1 VSKTIAIHP
10 GTVRVTDPRDGAIRA
25 AEKAAYAHYGLV
37 PRERYVRTD
46 TGCGHVEVRL
56 TEFGTDE
63 TQPPIVLLHGI
74 ASITVLAASLVPSL
88 GERRVIAVDW
98 PGHGLSGPCVLPQ
111 GLGIR
116 THATTTLAS
125 LLDTLGLEQV
135 DLVGHSM
142 GAQFALYAAHDLGVR
157 VRRVVLL
164 GAPGAAI
171 TGVKPVSIMK
181 LLATPGLGR
190 AMLSVPMSYG
200 TFHRN
205 QDLTLGPGALD
216 DAPPKLVEAAFLLAG
231 RRSNAAS
238 IASFFRSLIRR
249 GAVRQGV
256 ALPLE
261 ELGRLR
267 QAALFAWGDLDVFLA
282 PALAATSI
290 VAIRD
295 VRVLRLA
302 TAGHAPWLQANAE
315 VGAAVATHLA
325 LQHPAR

>member
-1 VSKTIAIHP
+1 
-10 GTVRVTDPRDGAIRA
+10 
-25 AEKAAYAHYGLV
+25 
-37 PRERYVRTD
+37 
-46 TGCGHVEVRL
+46 
-56 TEFGTDE
+56 
-63 TQPPIVLLHGI
+63 
-74 ASITVLAASLVPSL
+74 
-88 GERRVIAVDW
+88 
-98 PGHGLSGPCVLPQ
+98 
-111 GLGIR
+111 
-116 THATTTLAS
+116 
-125 LLDTLGLEQV
+125 
-135 DLVGHSM
+135 
-142 GAQFALYAAHDLGVR
+142 
-157 VRRVVLL
+157 
-164 GAPGAAI
+164 
-171 TGVKPVSIMK
+171 
-181 LLATPGLGR
+181 
-190 AMLSVPMSYG
+190 MLSVPMSYG